1 METIGGVVIVTRIA
15 LLMTKEQ
22 QVELE
27 LFLRSSKVGDKYK
40 LIPVQSGR
48 NSQVFRVHHSS
59 GDWFLKK
66 YHQHPE
72 DKRDRLGTEFR
83 FLQFLW
89 DKKVRQIPEP
99 IMCDT
104 VHHLGLFS
112 FLEGLRPKEVELRH
126 ISQAVQFIFQ
136 INQFREFAADSTL
149 PSASEACFSVN
160 EHLNSAERR
169 LKNLTGLV
177 GDTELVKQAQEFVE
191 KFLLRKWYQIK
202 KHIEKVIRKNDFK
215 ESLSKEEKILSPS
228 DFGFHNTLES
238 GNGGLSFIDF
248 EYAGWD
254 DPVKLICD
262 FGCQPEVPVNR
273 ELWLQFL
280 NELSEKLEIPSI
292 SQRAKVLL
300 PVYRIKWC
308 CIMLN
313 EFRSVGFTRRLHA
326 GNNRDNLLDLQ
337 LKKTRDYFNRHLQGE
352 AWLI

>member
-1 METIGGVVIVTRIA
+1 
-15 LLMTKEQ
+15 MTKEQ
-22 QVELE
+22 QDELA
-27 LFLRSSKVGDKYK
+27 LFLRASKVGDNYK

-59 GDWFLKK
+59 GEWLLKK

-89 DKKVRQIPEP
+89 GKKIRQIPEP
-99 IMCDT
+99 IICDT

-112 FLEGLRPKEVELRH
+112 FLKGSRPKEVEPRH
-126 ISQAVQFIFQ
+126 ISQAVQFIYQ
-136 INQFREFAADSTL
+136 INQFREFAGDSTL

-160 EHLNSAERR
+160 EHLNSVEHR
-169 LKNLTGLV
+169 LKNLTRLE
-177 GDTELVKQAQEFVE
+177 GDTELVKQAQEFVD
-191 KFLLRKWYQIK
+191 KFLLRKWSQMK
-202 KHIEKVIRKNDFK
+202 EHIEKVIRKNNFK
-215 ESLSKEEKILSPS
+215 ESLSQEERILSPS

-238 GNGGLSFIDF
+238 EQGDLSFIDF

-262 FGCQPEVPVNR
+262 FGCQPEVPVNKK
-273 ELWLQFL
+273 LWLQFL
-280 NELSEKLEIPSI
+280 NKLSEKLEIPSI

-326 GNNRDNLLDLQ
+326 GTNGINLLGLQ
-337 LKKTRDYFNRHLQGE
+337 LKKARNYFNQHLQGE
-352 AWLI
+352 AWLM

>member
-1 METIGGVVIVTRIA
+1 
-15 LLMTKEQ
+15 MTKELQ
-22 QVELE
+22 DELA
-27 LFLRSSKVGDKYK
+27 LFLSTSKVGGNYK

-59 GDWFLKK
+59 GDWLLKK

-72 DKRDRLGTEFR
+72 DKRDRMGTEFR

-89 DKKVRQIPEP
+89 GKKIRQIPEP
-99 IMCDT
+99 IICDK
-104 VHHLGLFS
+104 VHHLGIFS
-112 FLEGLRPKEVELRH
+112 FLKGSCPKEVEPRH
-126 ISQAVQFIFQ
+126 ISQAVQFIHQ
-136 INQFREFAADSTL
+136 INQFRESAGDSTL

-160 EHLNSAERR
+160 EHLNSVEHR
-169 LKNLTGLV
+169 LKNLTSLE
-177 GDTELVKQAQEFVE
+177 GDTELVKKAQEFVE
-191 KFLLRKWYQIK
+191 KFLLRKWSQIK
-202 KHIEKVIRKNDFK
+202 EHIEKVIRKKDFE
-215 ESLSKEEKILSPS
+215 ESLSQEERILSPS

-238 GNGGLSFIDF
+238 EQGDLSFIDF

-262 FGCQPEVPVNR
+262 FGCQPEIPVNK

-280 NELSEKLEIPSI
+280 NKLSEKLEIPSI

-326 GNNRDNLLDLQ
+326 GNNRINLLDLQ
-337 LKKTRDYFNRHLQGE
+337 LKKTQNYFNQHLQGKS
-352 AWLI
+352 WLM

>member
-1 METIGGVVIVTRIA
+1 
-15 LLMTKEQ
+15 MTKEKQ
-22 QVELE
+22 IELV
-27 LFLRSSKVGDKYK
+27 LFLKSSKVGDNYK

-59 GDWFLKK
+59 GDWLLKE

-72 DKRDRLGTEFR
+72 DKRDRLGAEFM

-89 DKKVRQIPEP
+89 EKKIRQIPEP
-99 IMCDT
+99 IMCDR
-104 VHHLGLFS
+104 VHHFGLFS
-112 FLEGLRPKEVELRH
+112 FLEGSHPEEVEPRH
-126 ISQAVQFIFQ
+126 ISQAVQFILK
-136 INQFREFAADSTL
+136 INQFRESAGGSTI

-160 EHLNSAERR
+160 EHLNSVEHR
-169 LKNLTGLV
+169 LKNLTSLE
-177 GDTELVKQAQEFVE
+177 GDMELVKQAQEFVE
-191 KFLLRKWYQIK
+191 KFLLRKWAQVKEHIK
-202 KHIEKVIRKNDFK
+202 KVIQKNKFE
-215 ESLSKEEKILSPS
+215 ESLSQEERILSPS

-238 GNGGLSFIDF
+238 EQGDLSFIDF

-254 DPVKLICD
+254 DPAKLICD
-262 FGCQPEVPVNR
+262 FGCQPEVPVNKI
-273 ELWLQFL
+273 LWLQFL
-280 NELSEKLEIPSI
+280 NMLSEKLEISSI

-326 GNNRDNLLDLQ
+326 GTNGINILRLQ
-337 LKKTRDYFNRHLQGE
+337 LKKAQNYFNQHLQGE

>member
-1 METIGGVVIVTRIA
+1 
-15 LLMTKEQ
+15 MTKELQ
-22 QVELE
+22 DELA
-27 LFLRSSKVGDKYK
+27 LFLSTSKVGGNYK

-66 YHQHPE
+66 YHQYPE
-72 DKRDRLGTEFR
+72 DKRDRMGTEFR

-89 DKKVRQIPEP
+89 GKKIRQIPEP

-191 KFLLRKWYQIK
+191 KFLLQKWYQIK

-215 ESLSKEEKILSPS
+215 E
-228 DFGFHNTLES
+228 T
-238 GNGGLSFIDF
+238 
-248 EYAGWD
+248 
-254 DPVKLICD
+254 
-262 FGCQPEVPVNR
+262 
-273 ELWLQFL
+273 
-280 NELSEKLEIPSI
+280 
-292 SQRAKVLL
+292 
-300 PVYRIKWC
+300 
-308 CIMLN
+308 
-313 EFRSVGFTRRLHA
+313 
-326 GNNRDNLLDLQ
+326 
-337 LKKTRDYFNRHLQGE
+337 
-352 AWLI
+352 